1 MQINLKLDCT
11 LYSGLGVHFHRN
23 TQLTI
28 PLVELNLTGVRW
40 FSGHRKPVSLRHL
53 IY

>member
-23 TQLTI
+23 THNVL
-28 PLVELNLTGVRW
+28 LWAMAMVDM
-40 FSGHRKPVSLRHL
+40 K
-53 IY
+53 

>member
-23 TQLTI
+23 TQSAI
-28 PLVELNLTGVRW
+28 VM
-40 FSGHRKPVSLRHL
+40 SGNGL
-53 IY
+53 

>member
-23 TQLTI
+23 TQSDL
-28 PLVELNLTGVRW
+28 
-40 FSGHRKPVSLRHL
+40 SLKNDQEIR
-53 IY
+53 I

>member
-23 TQLTI
+23 TQL
-28 PLVELNLTGVRW
+28 
-40 FSGHRKPVSLRHL
+40 VSCHL
-53 IY
+53 SIIFHEGDLLLLEKIF

>member
-23 TQLTI
+23 TQLVPT
-28 PLVELNLTGVRW
+28 
-40 FSGHRKPVSLRHL
+40 KPKAPVISMFIEIWL
-53 IY
+53 